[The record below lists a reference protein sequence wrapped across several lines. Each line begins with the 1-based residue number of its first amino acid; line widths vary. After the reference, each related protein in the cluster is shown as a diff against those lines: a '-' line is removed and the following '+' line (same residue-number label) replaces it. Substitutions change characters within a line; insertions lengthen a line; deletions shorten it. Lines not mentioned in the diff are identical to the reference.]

1 MREKIKNFFR
11 VCDQGYGGS
20 CLPATI
26 FIYALSGAKIL
37 ELNSQEIKQETITG
51 KIRESVRLI
60 AIEHL
65 HEALRAGLNHEAMRH
80 VIAAIRVLER

>member
-1 MREKIKNFFR
+1 MNTDTESYGVKSELRE
-11 VCDQGYGGS
+11 
-20 CLPATI
+20 A
-26 FIYALSGAKIL
+26 
-37 ELNSQEIKQETITG
+37 
-51 KIRESVRLI
+51 VRLI

>member
-1 MREKIKNFFR
+1 MN
-11 VCDQGYGGS
+11 
-20 CLPATI
+20 
-26 FIYALSGAKIL
+26 
-37 ELNSQEIKQETITG
+37 NQETAETITG